1 MRSVS
6 AACLP
11 AVCACRALSHGLM
24 VMPGVMTLTEAFLG
38 IKHGA
43 RLLKL
48 FPSSVRS
55 SLNHDPPPPPSSPH
69 SPPSPPD
76 LPQAISPDTMKS
88 MRAVLPKHVPLI
100 VSGRGTSVRLLAA
113 DAHMRLADVAS
124 LG

>member
-1 MRSVS
+1 MRSVV

-55 SLNHDPPPPPSSPH
+55 SLNQEAIPCDGCLMTPPTPVLSSLAPITDRPASGH
-69 SPPSPPD
+69 LAGHHEVHAGRPA
-76 LPQAISPDTMKS
+76 QA
-88 MRAVLPKHVPLI
+88 RATH
-100 VSGRGTSVRLLAA
+100 RL
-113 DAHMRLADVAS
+113 R
-124 LG
+124 